1 VGNLFDPRQKESGG
15 LAGTFT
21 PNAAYVATVLQ
32 LQIGVPYTLWVIWR
46 ANRAAQ
52 VANAIYAGT
61 GPDQHAFLADITD
74 GAAVPLTPAS
84 SR

>member
-1 VGNLFDPRQKESGG
+1 MGNLFDPRQKESGG

-32 LQIGVPYTLWVIWR
+32 LQIGVPYTLVGGLESELR
-46 ANRAAQ
+46 GSGRQRDLRGRGA
-52 VANAIYAGT
+52 
-61 GPDQHAFLADITD
+61 DQHAFLADITD